1 MNEKIGKILKEE
13 PLIHEK
19 PSAERMS
26 VEEIK
31 VAEGGNVIERTQALV
46 ELIRSGTNKEP
57 EI

>member
-31 VAEGGNVIERTQALV
+31 VAEGGNVIERTQVLV
-46 ELIRSGTNKEP
+46 ELISSGANKKS
-57 EI
+57 